1 MHACCPWRPEEGIG
15 PLGLELQIVKSHC
28 VGPGNQSQVLWN
40 SEQLCSYPP
49 SPLSSTVLRILCL
62 RYRFFLR
69 RLIFRSSFPIGGCHS
84 PKISFGEQKLCAVH
98 VCMYVCVCTHG
109 CGCCVQHGCK
119 CMCGGGGQ
127 RYMPNVFSVAF
138 HCTFWVSFLLN
149 LKLIDY
155 LASRFQGPSC
165 QVFSLSHRPLGCRLV
180 RGAEDPDA
188 DVTSCS
194 HRRCF
199 TD

>member
-1 MHACCPWRPEEGIG
+1 MCCAC
-15 PLGLELQIVKSHC
+15 
-28 VGPGNQSQVLWN
+28 
-40 SEQLCSYPP
+40 
-49 SPLSSTVLRILCL
+49 
-62 RYRFFLR
+62 
-69 RLIFRSSFPIGGCHS
+69 
-84 PKISFGEQKLCAVH
+84 VH
-98 VCMYVCVCTHG
+98 VCMCVYTWMWV
-109 CGCCVQHGCK
+109 CVQHGCK

-194 HRRCF
+194 HRRCL
-199 TD
+199 TDWTSFSAPTFWWSTTLKIHFMDCAFGGQRSYKVSSVFSYSLLCWC